1 MIYVLMRKEISKY
14 LITKISCDYLFDKI
28 NNLNENDIR
37 LDFLLVY
44 YISNEFMRAYKT
56 NKSICKKDITE
67 VNMPLNFKAFMYGN

>member
-28 NNLNENDIR
+28 NNLNENDIK

-44 YISNEFMRAYKT
+44 YISNEFMKEYKI
-56 NKSICKKDITE
+56 NKSICKKNITE
-67 VNMPLNFKAFMYGN
+67 VNMPLNFKNFMCNN